1 MLQIK
6 YMSAYFEIPP
16 GIKPQYA
23 FEDKSKLI

>member
-6 YMSAYFEIPP
+6 YMSAYFDISP

-23 FEDKSKLI
+23 FKDKSKLI